1 MSFADF
7 ANAPFADPT
16 VPVDERVADLL
27 SRMTMDEKLGQLG
40 SAWVFQLAD
49 ADGLV
54 PERVEEHLQHGIGHV
69 TRISGASSLTA
80 RGSADLANDVQRHL
94 RERTRL
100 GVPAIVHEEICSGF
114 MARDATIFPQAI
126 GVAATFRPEHNHAVA
141 DAIRQQ
147 MRGVGAHHGLSPVLD
162 VCRDPRWGRL
172 EETYGEDPYLVS
184 RMGLA
189 FVEGLQGE
197 DLADGVVATAKHFV
211 GYGASE
217 GGMNWAPPHIGP
229 RELRDVHLRPFE
241 HAVREGDLASVMN
254 AYTELDGVP
263 CGANQWLLDELL
275 RGEWG
280 FDGTVVADYFAV
292 DQLRGYHRVATD
304 QPGAAATAL
313 RAGIDV
319 ELPNTDCYGSPLRE
333 ALSRGEVEG
342 ELVDRSVARVL
353 RSKFALGLFDDP
365 FVDPEAVEV
374 HTRTTGQ
381 RELSTAIARD
391 SLVLLRNDGVLPLA
405 APGSVAVIGPNADD
419 ARSMLG
425 DYSYV
430 AHVESLVDLMDSGEN
445 VLALPIEDG
454 AAVGDTVDLGHVT
467 TVLAGLRKELV
478 DADVTHVRGCDV
490 TGDDRS
496 GIAAAVAAAAAAD
509 VAVLVMGEKSGLTED
524 CTSGESRD
532 VTSLDLPG
540 VQEALVRAV
549 ADTGTPIVLVI
560 VGGRPIGSPA
570 VHEAAAAVLH
580 AWLPGERGGIAIAEA
595 LAGRHSPGG
604 RLPISYPRTAGQVPI
619 YYGHKVSGGR
629 SHWKGAYV
637 DCSNEPLYPFGHGLT
652 YSRFEVAPTSADPAD
667 PADRSPTMSTGD
679 VVDVSVVV
687 TNVGDRRADEVLQL
701 YSRDP
706 VATISRPVLELQGFA
721 RVTLD
726 PGERR
731 RVSFHLPVDALGFS
745 GPDLDYVLEPGE
757 VELLVGTSAVDVEVV
772 RRLTIAGDDLVPAI
786 RPLATGLT
794 IKPS

>member
-1 MSFADF
+1 MSLADHVD
-7 ANAPFADPT
+7 APFADPAL
-16 VPVDERVADLL
+16 PVEERVADLL
-27 SRMTMDEKLGQLG
+27 SRMTTDEKLGQLG

-49 ADGLV
+49 ADGLA
-54 PERVEEHLQHGIGHV
+54 PDRAEQHLRHGIGHV

-80 RGSADLANDVQRHL
+80 RESADLANDVQRHL
-94 RERTRL
+94 RDRTRL
-100 GVPAIVHEEICSGF
+100 GIPAIVHEEICSGF

-126 GVAATFRPEHNHAVA
+126 GVAATFRPEHNRAMA

-184 RMGLA
+184 RMGIA

-197 DLADGVVATAKHFV
+197 DLSDGVVATAKHFV

-241 HAVREGDLASVMN
+241 HAVREGGIASVMN
-254 AYTELDGVP
+254 AYNELDGVP

-275 RGEWG
+275 RGQWG

-292 DQLRGYHRVATD
+292 DQLRGYHRVAADRAT
-304 QPGAAATAL
+304 AASTAL

-319 ELPNTDCYGSPLRE
+319 ELPNTDCYGTPLGE
-333 ALSRGEVEG
+333 ALADGLVDL

-353 RSKFALGLFDDP
+353 RAKFALGLFDDP
-365 FVDPEAVEV
+365 LVEPDGVLV
-374 HTRTTGQ
+374 HTRTASQ
-381 RELSTAIARD
+381 LELSIEVARD

-405 APGSVAVIGPNADD
+405 TPGSVAVIGPNADD
-419 ARSMLG
+419 ARAMLG

-430 AHVESLVDLMDSGEN
+430 AHVESLVELMDSGEN
-445 VLALPIEDG
+445 VLALPVEDG
-454 AAVGDTVDLGHVT
+454 VAVGGTVDLAHVT
-467 TVLAGLRKELV
+467 TVLAGLREQLGS
-478 DADVTHVRGCDV
+478 AEVTHVRGCDV
-490 TGDDRS
+490 NSRDRS
-496 GIAAAVAAAAAAD
+496 GIADAVATAAAAE
-509 VAVLVMGEKSGLTED
+509 VAVLVMGEKSGLTVD

-540 VQEALVRAV
+540 VQEELVAAV
-549 ADTGTPIVLVI
+549 ARTGTPVVLVI
-560 VGGRPIGSPA
+560 VGGRPVGSPA
-570 VHEAAAAVLH
+570 AHDAAAAVLH
-580 AWLPGERGGIAIAEA
+580 AWLPGEGGGVAVAEA
-595 LAGRHSPGG
+595 LVGTVSPGG
-604 RLPISYPRTAGQVPI
+604 KLPISHPRTAGQIPV

-629 SHWKGAYV
+629 SHWKGTYV

-652 YSRFEVAPTSADPAD
+652 YGNVELEPVPAD
-667 PADRSPTMSTGD
+667 PREPVPARSSGD
-679 VVDVSVVV
+679 VVDVSAVVA
-687 TNVGDRRADEVLQL
+687 NVGDRRADEVVQL

-706 VATISRPVLELQGFA
+706 VATIARPVLELQGFV

-731 RVSFHLPVDALGFS
+731 RVTFHVPVDALGFT
-745 GPDLDYVLEPGE
+745 GPELDYVLEPGE
-757 VELLVGTSAVDVEVV
+757 VELLVGTSAADVEVV
-772 RRLTIAGDDLVPAI
+772 ERIAIGGDDLVRAT
-786 RPLATGLT
+786 RPLASDVTVG
-794 IKPS
+794 PA